1 MCRTPRPSA
10 ILLSTG
16 SSSDRLAL
24 ALVPLHRAAQAVF
37 KVHQNLVSQV
47 GLRLRDVGQRMFDVP
62 TTLWSVLDGASV
74 SSQFLQSV
82 ESFIQ
87 GGALSG
93 GAIKNAAGTLRR
105 RRRTGERVGRHGVVD
120 IGEIA
125 AGFAV
130 AKNRRLFPT
139 QHLHAEFR
147 KYARVCRRR
156 ILPWPENIE
165 VPQTDSFEAVATVER
180 HHVKLARQLGHCVG
194 RDRVWD
200 HGFMLRKCRSVAISR
215 R

>member
-1 MCRTPRPSA
+1 
-10 ILLSTG
+10 
-16 SSSDRLAL
+16 
-24 ALVPLHRAAQAVF
+24 
-37 KVHQNLVSQV
+37 
-47 GLRLRDVGQRMFDVP
+47 MFDVP

-82 ESFIQ
+82 ESLIQ
-87 GGALSG
+87 GGTLYG
-93 GAIKNAAGTLRR
+93 CAIKHAPGTIRR
-105 RRRTGERVGRHGVVD
+105 RGRTGEQVGRHGVVD

-125 AGFAV
+125 AGFAL
-130 AKNRRLFPT
+130 AKNRGLFSL
-139 QHLHAEFR
+139 QHLHTELGKNAI
-147 KYARVCRRR
+147 VCRRR

-165 VPQTDSFEAVATVER
+165 VPQTDSFEAGATVEG